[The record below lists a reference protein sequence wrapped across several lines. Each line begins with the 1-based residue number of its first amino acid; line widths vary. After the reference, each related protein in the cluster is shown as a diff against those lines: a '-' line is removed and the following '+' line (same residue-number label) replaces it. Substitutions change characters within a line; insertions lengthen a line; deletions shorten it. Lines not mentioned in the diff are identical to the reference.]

1 MNELKELASTANV
14 AETLAR
20 EMKAPE
26 TFYSLGSTDHHK
38 IVCLPPGWV
47 AQTHDHEALLPAPRR
62 KIANVTLTDADSFVD
77 YTQRHSSVMHDT
89 ATLWCEADFLKGK
102 LAFLAILND
111 HGELPD
117 QQHWR
122 DHKATHVPE
131 KSVEWATWISKAGA
145 DKAMGQMEFA
155 AFLEENL
162 KDITAT
168 EDGMPSGSAMLQM
181 ALDFEAKQDMR
192 FKSAVR
198 LQSGGV
204 RMEYVADEDKNTVES
219 MKVFER
225 FQIAV
230 PVLRDD
236 TSRYPITARLRYRQR
251 DGKLA
256 FWYELIRADLVME
269 HSARALVENI
279 RTRAGL
285 PFFFGSPFAK

>member
-1 MNELKELASTANV
+1 MKQPQHHWLR
-14 AETLAR
+14 R
-20 EMKAPE
+20 EPKDRYM
-26 TFYSLGSTDHHK
+26 
-38 IVCLPPGWV
+38 
-47 AQTHDHEALLPAPRR
+47 
-62 KIANVTLTDADSFVD
+62 
-77 YTQRHSSVMHDT
+77 RHVLSSNT
-89 ATLWCEADFLKGK
+89 IATLGMGIAQRYVLSCGHTAYGTVLRSISG
-102 LAFLAILND
+102 
-111 HGELPD
+111 HGA
-117 QQHWR
+117 

-131 KSVEWATWISKAGA
+131 KSVEWATWISKAGFGN
-145 DKAMGQMEFA
+145 AMGQMEFA

-168 EDGMPSGSAMLQM
+168 DDGMPSGSAMLQM